1 MWKQMCVYVYMF
13 ICARMCVCATH
24 VCEVRRQLQ
33 VSLMRIHTPLH
44 CDRAFHH
51 EELTKKSELTRQRG
65 RGIHLSP
72 SPESLD
78 DEPVP
83 HHTWPFSKR
92 VVGLE
97 LRCSCL

>member
-24 VCEVRRQLQ
+24 VCKVRKQLQ
-33 VSLMRIHTPLH
+33 VSLMRLHTPLH
-44 CDRAFHH
+44 CDGAFQH

-65 RGIHLSP
+65 PGIHLSP
-72 SPESLD
+72 SSESLD

-97 LRCSCL
+97 LRCSCV